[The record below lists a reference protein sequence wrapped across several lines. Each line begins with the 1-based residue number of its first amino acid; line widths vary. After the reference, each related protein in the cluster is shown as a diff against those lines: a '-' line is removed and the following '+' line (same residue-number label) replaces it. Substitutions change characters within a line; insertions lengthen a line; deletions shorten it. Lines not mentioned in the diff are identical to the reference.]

1 MAQLLIINRLGSKV
15 MKTSRQEL
23 KQLIKEE
30 VDKVLTEA
38 DIDNYPVL
46 ARQYQADRRTTD
58 KAMQELWL
66 RIKALENRLA
76 KKV

>member
-1 MAQLLIINRLGSKV
+1 

-38 DIDNYPVL
+38 DINNDPVL
-46 ARQYQADRRTTD
+46 ARQYHADRRTTD
-58 KAMQELWL
+58 KAMQELWKRL
-66 RIKALENRLA
+66 HALEKRLA